1 MIDKARHPRL
11 HSFCGHKPKSRPG
24 LGIFRP
30 ATGCSDRISTFG
42 ISVDPEYWGGSR
54 VSKGTCWNSKKM
66 TGAEI
71 NKRLNTIENHFL
83 DWDNSLNHRPTKD
96 EIKEQLMIAL
106 ERKDMTEPAPVKKA
120 KKFTIFQM
128 LDEFTAEQG
137 AVQQWACAT
146 NQCWKTFRHHL
157 ENFKKDVTFEY
168 FDETGLNKFVT
179 YLRKDK
185 GLEDYSVRKQYKN
198 LLWFTNWALRKGY
211 THQNTITHYK
221 TKSDAMN
228 TFSNSLSF

>member
-54 VSKGTCWNSKKM
+54 VSKGTCRNSKKM

-106 ERKDMTEPAPVKKA
+106 ERQGVRFEAPAVEKA

-146 NQCWKTFRHHL
+146 NQCWKTIPSASSTR
-157 ENFKKDVTFEY
+157 TCSGSP
-168 FDETGLNKFVT
+168 TGLSGRVT
-179 YLRKDK
+179 PTRIP
-185 GLEDYSVRKQYKN
+185 SPTTRPSPMQ
-198 LLWFTNWALRKGY
+198 
-211 THQNTITHYK
+211 
-221 TKSDAMN
+221 
-228 TFSNSLSF
+228 